1 MVLDELVEVFSKL
14 DEKQAMALAEMSP
27 FPERKALA
35 LSVIAQSLAKK
46 GDTRGKE
53 LLDRAAEIVR
63 QIRDPDKQASAWR
76 SVAAAMALFDVE
88 QALNWAKGIRDLDWR
103 DWTLGDISAT
113 VADKS
118 VDKALEIA
126 QQINDPEERSS
137 ALADIAI
144 ALARSDFERAIEI
157 ARKIPD
163 PFYRVQ
169 ALCELAQ
176 KVVLLVNND
185 ALGSGEE
192 ETKQDPEG

>member
-1 MVLDELVEVFSKL
+1 V
-14 DEKQAMALAEMSP
+14 
-27 FPERKALA
+27 
-35 LSVIAQSLAKK
+35 
-46 GDTRGKE
+46 
-53 LLDRAAEIVR
+53 
-63 QIRDPDKQASAWR
+63 
-76 SVAAAMALFDVE
+76 
-88 QALNWAKGIRDLDWR
+88 
-103 DWTLGDISAT
+103 T

-144 ALARSDFERAIEI
+144 ALARSDFERAVEI

-176 KVVLLVNND
+176 PLTSSL
-185 ALGSGEE
+185 
-192 ETKQDPEG
+192 